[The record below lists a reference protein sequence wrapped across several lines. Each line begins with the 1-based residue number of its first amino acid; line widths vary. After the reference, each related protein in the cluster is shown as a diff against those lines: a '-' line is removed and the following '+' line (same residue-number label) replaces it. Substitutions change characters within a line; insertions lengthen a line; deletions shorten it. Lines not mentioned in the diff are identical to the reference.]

1 MPPLCEEKAE
11 ILPNMIAGIA
21 NKNTRRTTTTFCKIY
36 ASLNIPLYSQPAKE
50 EANVMKTRKPPPPS
64 TLTFSDPSPQKM
76 NKRRCSCK

>member
-36 ASLNIPLYSQPAKE
+36 ASLNISLYSQPAKE
-50 EANVMKTRKPPPPS
+50 EANVMKTGKPPPS
-64 TLTFSDPSPQKM
+64 FRVARKKNVVKKNMLSVF
-76 NKRRCSCK
+76 